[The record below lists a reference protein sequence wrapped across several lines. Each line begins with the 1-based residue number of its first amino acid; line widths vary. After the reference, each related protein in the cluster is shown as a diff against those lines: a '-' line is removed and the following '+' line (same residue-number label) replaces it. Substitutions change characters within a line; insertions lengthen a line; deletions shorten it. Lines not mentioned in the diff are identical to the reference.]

1 MRRDFAFLPCFFA
14 CVLCV
19 FLLKFSTACVFISG
33 AILVLH
39 FHFRG
44 IFVSKLFFG
53 LLFHNSGSNWDF
65 SFLLV
70 GVV

>member
-1 MRRDFAFLPCFFA
+1 M
-14 CVLCV
+14 
-19 FLLKFSTACVFISG
+19 FISG

-53 LLFHNSGSNWDF
+53 FLFHNSGSNWDF
-65 SFLLV
+65 SFFSGEGCIVFFFVLFFV
-70 GVV
+70 GGNG